1 MSIERENL
9 KNHRKEIIAS
19 KLLEMYRR
27 NYGYRQTASGRWR
40 ERDEFER
47 DDNPD
52 VISHNLASKN
62 YLKRQ
67 KQKREARQR
76 LIDKGIA
83 PVKKRQSTNEEFIPE
98 SLNDLIASIRKN
110 YYSSR
115 KFSFRE
121 WCSVMEDI
129 LDTI

>member
-1 MSIERENL
+1 MENF

-40 ERDEFER
+40 DRDEFER
-47 DDNPD
+47 DDDAD

-62 YLKRQ
+62 YLKRE

-83 PVKKRQSTNEEFIPE
+83 PIKKRKSVNEEFVAE
-98 SLNDLIASIRKN
+98 SLNDLIASIRMN

-115 KFSFRE
+115 KYSFRE